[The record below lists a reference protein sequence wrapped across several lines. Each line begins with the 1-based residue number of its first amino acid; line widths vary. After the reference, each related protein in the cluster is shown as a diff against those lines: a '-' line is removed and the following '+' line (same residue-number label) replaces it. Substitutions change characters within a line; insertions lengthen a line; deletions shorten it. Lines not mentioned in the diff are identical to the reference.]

1 MLHSKGRPHEEKL
14 LFFRILPHHLPPSPS
29 PQFGKLVKL
38 FSDVNIKDLKASLEL
53 KKILHILY
61 NILYIYNL
69 RKQLKVQIIGMLRK
83 KALFID
89 QRSTYEKVP

>member
-38 FSDVNIKDLKASLEL
+38 FSDVNILEL
-53 KKILHILY
+53 RDSLGLKILYDYIY
-61 NILYIYNL
+61 IILYIYNL
-69 RKQLKVQIIGMLRK
+69 KTV
-83 KALFID
+83 
-89 QRSTYEKVP
+89 